1 MPRLPFR
8 LLSPLAVCLALL
20 PAAAHAQTQTAT
32 FTAAADTY
40 VHAGYPAEA
49 FGGQDLLFVVLGTP
63 PNRSRLLVDFDLS
76 SLAGATI
83 ESATLR
89 LQMYQSGTASVPA
102 YLSRI
107 SDAWTEGG
115 ATWDAQP
122 ATTSTLPQA
131 QITKSTPTLTFDV
144 TALVAEAAADPS
156 TFHGIALASRET
168 GASFT
173 YAFASRERQAQAPTL
188 EVTYTPAADV
198 IGPLVSGLAVGEIG
212 LTSAVVTL
220 TTDEDADVTVDFG
233 LDDTYGRSVSSTSTA
248 RAHRLTLFPLAS
260 SSTYHYRIRARD
272 AVGNES
278 TTPDGTFTTPE
289 STTVFPAGTL
299 VKIPDDRN
307 PETAA
312 DSAVYYV
319 GSDGKRHPFPN
330 VRVYHSWYADFSSV
344 QTITIAQMAA
354 IPLGANVRFRP
365 GTRLLKFETVP
376 TVYAIARGGI
386 LHAIASE
393 EIAAALFGNAWATL
407 VDDITDVL
415 FGNYLVGGTIA
426 TTADYDPT
434 AERDAATTIDQ
445 DQGR

>member
-1 MPRLPFR
+1 MPRPSLRFLP
-8 LLSPLAVCLALL
+8 LIVLALALL
-20 PAAAHAQTQTAT
+20 PAGAHAQSQTTT
-32 FTAAADTY
+32 FTATADTY
-40 VHAGYPAEA
+40 VHAGYPADA

-76 SLAGATI
+76 SLAGGTI

-107 SDAWTEGG
+107 EETWSEAG
-115 ATWDAQP
+115 ASWDTRP
-122 ATTSTLPQA
+122 STTSTLPQA
-131 QITKSTPTLTFDV
+131 QITKSTPTLAFDV
-144 TALVAEAAADPS
+144 TALIAEAAAEPS

-168 GASFT
+168 GAAFT
-173 YAFASRERQAQAPTL
+173 YAFASRERQAGAPTL

-198 IGPLVSGLAVGEIG
+198 LGPSVSDLTVGEIG
-212 LTSAVVTL
+212 LTSAVLTL

-260 SSTYHYRIRARD
+260 SSTYHYRVRARD

-307 PETAA
+307 PETGA

-354 IPLGANVRFRP
+354 IPLGANVRIRP

-393 EIAAALFGNAWATL
+393 EIASALFGSEWATL

-426 TTADYDPT
+426 TAADYDPA
-434 AERDAATTIDQ
+434 AERDASATIDQ